1 MTSELSEN
9 VRQVLK
15 KLLPAS
21 VLNEVA
27 CFVFYDEHPSDN
39 KNIDVT
45 ICTKSGVVKEYYQ
58 RDLICSIK
66 LPDILNATEIK
77 IIRNSECELFYLV
90 VAKESITILSRR
102 DKLLIHQM
110 VSNVARYDI
119 SDISCSGQANLRV
132 FCTGDAVPLT
142 FDDNFENYKCPD
154 VSMAVSDEQNDDTLP
169 LINHLKRKL
178 SEAKY
183 SVKFNEK
190 TYKEFLDLHQSV
202 AFSTYKK
209 IHPNLDD
216 SVFKNGTKEIA
227 SALRIN
233 TATPWIKVC
242 NKKVV
247 IVLNV
252 CNLNNEH
259 LEDVHILIHSQTGI
273 QENTTKN
280 ILHSIEYT
288 TKIFEKTA
296 TSPFWE
302 EKKTQTIR
310 KNIDSAI
317 VAVIDLEELK
327 SSVISRIEFNAIVFY
342 KKYGKE
348 FLLPIEDVYLS
359 SLDTMGEEFDVFSS
373 EPMDSNIL
381 LAILATTTKTE
392 LIARHIKKD
401 NDEPLSLDVFCK
413 YLKMEQLPH
422 CDNVAIYRKNPY
434 HILNGIMLVMNNE
447 GIHGIASQTLSVY
460 SRTASQVL
468 AFIHYIQDAVP
479 LTIVITT
486 PNYRITA
493 KDNKLS
499 HYNEEMTENSQLSY
513 NYQNYGTSI
522 LNRSKLVLKYLDQC
536 MMKMGES
543 KDTLVQSKIGSEIDL
558 FAGGESS
565 YMDFKNRMREE
576 AASVKMFNDDVGH
589 SPESDDVMCID

>member
-9 VRQVLK
+9 VRQVLT
-15 KLLPAS
+15 KLVPAS
-21 VLNEVA
+21 VLSETS
-27 CFVFYDEHPSDN
+27 CFVLYDEHPNDN

-45 ICTKSGVVKEYYQ
+45 ICTRSGEVKEYYR
-58 RDLICSIK
+58 RDLTCSIK
-66 LPDILNATEIK
+66 LPDILNPTEIR
-77 IIRNSECELFYLV
+77 IIRNTECELFYLV
-90 VAKESITILSRR
+90 VARDIVTILSRK
-102 DKLLIHQM
+102 DKLFIHQR

-119 SDISCSGQANLRV
+119 SDITCSGQASLRV
-132 FCTGDAVPLT
+132 FCIGDAVPLT

-154 VSMAVSDEQNDDTLP
+154 VSMAISDEQNDDILP

-178 SEAKY
+178 VEAKY

-190 TYKEFLDLHQSV
+190 TYKDFLDLHQSV

-216 SVFKNGTKEIA
+216 SVFKSGTKEIA
-227 SALRIN
+227 SALKIN
-233 TATPWIKVC
+233 THTPWIKVC

-252 CNLNNEH
+252 CNLNNEN
-259 LEDVHILIHSQTGI
+259 LEDVHMLIHGQTGI
-273 QENTTKN
+273 NKSSSNN

-288 TKIFEKTA
+288 TKIFQKTT

-302 EKKTQTIR
+302 ERRSQTIKR
-310 KNIDSAI
+310 NIDSAI
-317 VAVIDLEELK
+317 VVTIDLEELK
-327 SSVISRIEFNAIVFY
+327 SSVVSRIEFNGIIFY
-342 KKYGKE
+342 KKNGKE
-348 FLLPIEDVYLS
+348 FLLPIEDLYLS
-359 SLDTMGEEFDVFSS
+359 SLDTMGEEFDAFSS

-413 YLKMEQLPH
+413 YLKMEQVPH
-422 CDNVAIYRKNPY
+422 CDNVAIHRKSPY
-434 HILNGIMLVMNNE
+434 HVLNGLMLVINN
-447 GIHGIASQTLSVY
+447 SQVNGNESLSLSVY
-460 SRTASQVL
+460 SRTPSQVL
-468 AFIHYIQDAVP
+468 AFIHYIQDAIP

-493 KDNKLS
+493 KDNELS
-499 HYNEEMTENSQLSY
+499 HYNEDITENTQLLS
-513 NYQNYGTSI
+513 NYQDYGTSM

-543 KDTLVQSKIGSEIDL
+543 KDTVVQSKIGSEIDL
-558 FAGGESS
+558 FAAGQSF
-565 YMDFKNRMREE
+565 YIDFKNRMREE
-576 AASVKMFNDDVGH
+576 AASVKLLNDDVQD
-589 SPESDDVMCID
+589 SPDSDVMCID